1 MAKFVVVV
9 AMLLIQGQP
18 LVSAALCQ
26 RNHEMTAHACAPSS
40 EERPDAMQHGQDGT
54 APSDHH
60 CDRMLACSLV
70 PPAILPTDLTP
81 QVRSSF
87 TYCLTIPRT
96 TYPPAVVPARPFHP
110 PKA

>member
-26 RNHEMTAHACAPSS
+26 RHHEMTARACAASS
-40 EERPDAMQHGQDGT
+40 EERPDAMQHGEDGT
-54 APSDHH
+54 APSDHD

-70 PPAILPTDLTP
+70 PPAIVPTDPP
-81 QVRSSF
+81 QIRSSF

-96 TYPPAVVPARPFHP
+96 IFPPAVVQARPFHP